1 MSLRS
6 CEGMVWCIT
15 GFGRS
20 RAILALLAVVA
31 MTFCCRAAS
40 GQSAAAEPSRL
51 SVSAAANPSPA
62 SPEMEVFQRARSLV
76 DKFFEQ
82 STNVVCTENVS
93 QGVVAKNGK
102 VDYREDSVFDYQL
115 QASPNGG
122 ALKLVESRETRK
134 AAFRDSA
141 RTLLITNGF
150 TAMLLIMHPSYES
163 SYTFEPAGQES
174 IDSVAYAKINFKAVP
189 GAASPAALQLRG
201 HNYPLPLSGTIWI
214 EPQSGAVAKLVASL
228 NSSLSDLGLQG
239 IRSEIHYSLV
249 RFHDPDE
256 SYWMPASAIIDV
268 ETPRQH
274 WRNIHRFS
282 GYKRF
287 RATIRVEDL
296 EKKP

>member
-1 MSLRS
+1 MKDLRS
-6 CEGMVWCIT
+6 GTMLGCFT
-15 GFGRS
+15 GFWRGKRNF
-20 RAILALLAVVA
+20 RPLALAAVL
-31 MTFCCRAAS
+31 FLCPAAYP
-40 GQSAAAEPSRL
+40 QAAPSEPPAPP
-51 SVSAAANPSPA
+51 AAKPV
-62 SPEMEVFQRARSLV
+62 SPEMEAFERARQSV

-82 STNVVCTENVS
+82 ATNVVCTENVS
-93 QGVVAKNGK
+93 QGIVGRNGK

-115 QASPNGG
+115 QTNANSGS
-122 ALKLVESRETRK
+122 LKLVESRDTRK
-134 AAFRDSA
+134 AAFRDSS

-163 SYTFEPAGQES
+163 SYTFATAGQES
-174 IDSVAYAKINFKAVP
+174 VDGVTYDKVDFKFVA

-214 EPQSGAVAKLVASL
+214 EPQSGAIAKLVATL
-228 NSSLSDLGLQG
+228 DSSLSDLGLTG
-239 IRSEIHYSLV
+239 MRSEIHYALV

-256 SYWMPASAIIDV
+256 SYWMPISAVIDV

-274 WRNIHRFS
+274 WRNIHRFT

-296 EKKP
+296 ETKP

>member
-1 MSLRS
+1 MRDLRS
-6 CEGMVWCIT
+6 DCMRCLS
-15 GFGRS
+15 GFWRS
-20 RAILALLAVVA
+20 QRTFFPFPFVALLFLCPAAYPQASASEQPAAPAV
-31 MTFCCRAAS
+31 
-40 GQSAAAEPSRL
+40 
-51 SVSAAANPSPA
+51 NPV
-62 SPEMEVFQRARSLV
+62 SPEMQAFERARLSI

-82 STNVVCTENVS
+82 ATNVVCAENVS
-93 QGVVAKNGK
+93 QGVVGKNGK

-115 QASPNGG
+115 QSSPNSGS
-122 ALKLVESRETRK
+122 LKLVESRDTRK
-134 AAFRDSA
+134 SAFRDSS

-163 SYTFEPAGQES
+163 SYTFDAAGQES
-174 IDSVAYAKINFKAVP
+174 VDGVTYDKINFKSVA

-214 EPQSGAVAKLVASL
+214 EPQSGAVAKLVATL
-228 NSSLSDLGLQG
+228 DSSLSDLGLTG
-239 IRSEIHYSLV
+239 MRSEIHYALV

-256 SYWMPASAIIDV
+256 SYWMPISAVIDV

-274 WRNIHRFS
+274 WRNMHRFT

-296 EKKP
+296 EAKP